1 YHIPHRPPVD
11 ACRFHGDLRD
21 LELFEPG
28 THPVQIVPE
37 GSVSLANRLAFAAY
51 RRQYANYDRV
61 FVDIHAAR
69 TAVNWLHSS
78 PPAAGRRTLARNWSF
93 LTGLPTWWQEPHC
106 SVPLTRSRPH
116 SHTASHC
123 QTVLSLNRPG
133 HRTNVPPLC
142 ARFHPP
148 LWQSVAAAMFH
159 SLKHIFFFLF
169 IFSNLGIIWVVW
181 GRWRDYRGIRRT
193 AAVRAILTVK
203 MPTDPIIIIVDGTW
217 I

>member
-1 YHIPHRPPVD
+1 MQD
-11 ACRFHGDLRD
+11 
-21 LELFEPG
+21 EPG
-28 THPVQIVPE
+28 GRGCFACKMSLE
-37 GSVSLANRLAFAAY
+37 RGSAMLGIDDQSEQQTGNE
-51 RRQYANYDRV
+51 
-61 FVDIHAAR
+61 R
-69 TAVNWLHSS
+69 TAVNWLQSS

-159 SLKHIFFFLF
+159 SPP
-169 IFSNLGIIWVVW
+169 
-181 GRWRDYRGIRRT
+181 
-193 AAVRAILTVK
+193 ILTSISPHLSVACGEIGVPRTPPRSLPGEHHGNRRDHCLCRLAFGVLAPDSASRSLPRSEPCTRYSLRRLLR
-203 MPTDPIIIIVDGTW
+203 PTLSKPKL
-217 I
+217 